1 MKLHINKE
9 IFGNMIKKLEES
21 ENERNTETPRLAG
34 NTVKIEEKFQN
45 KEKKCCI

>member
-1 MKLHINKE
+1 VFNKE
-9 IFGNMIKKLEES
+9 IFGNLIKKLEE
-21 ENERNTETPRLAG
+21 NEKEDNTGTPRVGG